1 MTSKKKE
8 QSISLDGKKVSL
20 NFLEVDIKLVKP
32 DFNNDLN
39 LDAYGTYTQKKSLI
53 EIQEGLNPLL
63 EMGTV
68 IHEIL
73 HFISYASNETIT
85 GVLKDDN
92 DEERLVNNF
101 SNLLVVLFRQN
112 PWLLHYL
119 QKKLADIDQNT

>member
-1 MTSKKKE
+1 MTKKKE

-112 PWLLHYL
+112 PWLLDYL